1 MRPKFKQL
9 AVAALVALSG
19 QMPLATQAS
28 AYQVDCAILL
38 CLAGGWPAS
47 APCAHARAVFIR
59 RITPWP
65 VEPPLQI
72 WRCPLGASFV
82 PVETPR
88 PSERLYEAANRA
100 ALHQKSFP
108 ADAPLREVQGTDRAN
123 VDISDETFDFVR
135 SIRVFHIQYSQ
146 RENWEGECT
155 RSDATRLGIY
165 GIQGDYHWTLSKASE
180 VPSASKLRIPSGCSN
195 YFYRS
200 VFVEWRDHAGHYG
213 SEEVR
218 Y

>member
-9 AVAALVALSG
+9 AMAAAVTLSG
-19 QMPLATQAS
+19 QIPWATPAS

-38 CLAGGWPAS
+38 CIAGGWPAS
-47 APCAHARAVFIR
+47 APCTHARAVFIR

-72 WRCPLGASFV
+72 WRCPLGASFM
-82 PVETPR
+82 PVETPI
-88 PSERLYEAANRA
+88 PSERLYEAANWT
-100 ALHQKSFP
+100 ALPRQSYP
-108 ADAPLREVQGTDRAN
+108 ADAPLREVQSTDRAD

-146 RENWEGECT
+146 RENREGECT
-155 RSDATRLGIY
+155 RWDVTRLGTY

-180 VPSASKLRIPSGCSN
+180 VPSASRLRVPVGCNN

-200 VFVEWRDHAGHYG
+200 VFVEWRDHAGNYG